1 MPATKLLRVSFLIDP
16 ALLGDFVH
24 AFSDKV
30 IGLEITPV
38 IKLPHGKNM
47 PRASRAEALARR
59 RTLRDLIRDA
69 LAAGP
74 MSRDDLVTKLAAD
87 HDAKQIRQAAYAMAS
102 QKMVTAKNGILAL
115 PAPKGKNGAQPS
127 TGH

>member
-87 HDAKQIRQAAYAMAS
+87 HDAKQIRDRKSTRLNSSHLGISYAVFCLKKKK
-102 QKMVTAKNGILAL
+102 QNKT
-115 PAPKGKNGAQPS
+115 
-127 TGH
+127 